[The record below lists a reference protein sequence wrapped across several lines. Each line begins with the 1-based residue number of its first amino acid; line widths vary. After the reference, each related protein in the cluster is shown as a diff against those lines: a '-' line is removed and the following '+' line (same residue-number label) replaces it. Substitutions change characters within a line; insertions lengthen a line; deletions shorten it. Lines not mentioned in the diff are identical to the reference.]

1 MNKVLGIDLG
11 TNSIGLSLRENE
23 EFIWYGVQT
32 FRKGVGD
39 GKSGEFSFAAERTKH
54 RSTRRLYNS
63 RRYRKW
69 ETLKTLIEN
78 EYCHL
83 AIEKLHDWKHYK
95 KGVGRTFPVGDSS
108 FGKWIKLDFDGDG
121 SPDYSSPYQLRK
133 ELISQ
138 KLDLAI
144 TENRYKI
151 GRALYHIAQRRGF
164 KSSRKSGANEKT
176 AVYKGSNETKTIGRN
191 EYENLITE
199 NGTLG
204 AAFAYLEDQGI
215 RVRNRYTLRSD
226 YQTEL
231 VTILDY
237 QGITDLSFKENIQK
251 AIFADSYKLIN
262 L

>member
-78 EYCHL
+78 EYCPL

-95 KGVGRTFPVGDSS
+95 KGVGRTFPVG
-108 FGKWIKLDFDGDG
+108 IVHL
-121 SPDYSSPYQLRK
+121 
-133 ELISQ
+133 
-138 KLDLAI
+138 
-144 TENRYKI
+144 
-151 GRALYHIAQRRGF
+151 
-164 KSSRKSGANEKT
+164 
-176 AVYKGSNETKTIGRN
+176 
-191 EYENLITE
+191 E
-199 NGTLG
+199 NG
-204 AAFAYLEDQGI
+204 
-215 RVRNRYTLRSD
+215 
-226 YQTEL
+226 
-231 VTILDY
+231 
-237 QGITDLSFKENIQK
+237 
-251 AIFADSYKLIN
+251 
-262 L
+262 